1 MIDPKKLAA
10 LRIDYSRETLDET
23 TVAPSPFAQFATW
36 MTEALE
42 ARLPEPSAMTL
53 ATADADGRPSARVV
67 LLKGFDDGG
76 FTFFTNYESRKGQ
89 ELSSNPHC
97 ALHFFWAELERQAHI
112 EGSVE
117 KLSREE
123 SEAYFH
129 TRPELS
135 QVGAW
140 ASKQS
145 STLTCRE
152 ELENRFQEL
161 LAEFKGKDIPLPPNW
176 GGFRVVPVRF
186 EFWQGRPSR
195 LHDRIRYRQHGD
207 NWAIERLSP

>member
-1 MIDPKKLAA
+1 MIDPKQLAE

-23 TVAPSPFAQFATW
+23 SVAPSPFVQFAAW
-36 MTEALE
+36 MAEALE
-42 ARLPEPSAMTL
+42 AKLPEPSAMTL

-67 LLKGFDDGG
+67 LLKGFDDDG
-76 FTFFTNYESRKGQ
+76 FTFFTNYESRKGR
-89 ELSSNPHC
+89 ELTANPRC
-97 ALHFFWAELERQAHI
+97 ALHFFWPELERQVHI

-123 SEAYFH
+123 SEAYFRS
-129 TRPELS
+129 RPELS

-145 STLTCRE
+145 STLSCRE

-161 LAEFKGKDIPLPPNW
+161 LTEYKGKDIPLPPNW
-176 GGFRVVPVRF
+176 GGFRVIPVRF

-195 LHDRIRYRQHGD
+195 LHDRIRYKITDH
-207 NWAIERLSP
+207 NWHIDRLSP

>member
-1 MIDPKKLAA
+1 MIDPKQLAA
-10 LRIDYSRETLDET
+10 LRIDYSRETLDKAS
-23 TVAPSPFAQFATW
+23 VASNPFAQFAAW

-53 ATADADGRPSARVV
+53 ATADADGRPSARIV
-67 LLKGFDDGG
+67 LLKGFDDDG

-89 ELSSNPHC
+89 ELSVNPHC
-97 ALHFFWAELERQAHI
+97 ALHFFWTELERQVHI

-145 STLTCRE
+145 STLSCRE
-152 ELENRFQEL
+152 ELEKRFQEL
-161 LAEFKGKDIPLPPNW
+161 LTEFKGKDIPLPPNW
-176 GGFRVVPVRF
+176 GGYRVVPVRF

-195 LHDRIRYRQHGD
+195 LHDRICYRRDGE

>member
-1 MIDPKKLAA
+1 MIDPKQLAA
-10 LRIDYSRETLDET
+10 LRIDYSRETLDESS
-23 TVAPSPFAQFATW
+23 VAASPFLQFAAW

-42 ARLPEPSAMTL
+42 AQLPEPSAMTL

-67 LLKGFDDGG
+67 LLKGFDDDG
-76 FTFFTNYESRKGQ
+76 FTFFTNYESRKGR
-89 ELSSNPHC
+89 ELSENPNC
-97 ALHFFWAELERQAHI
+97 ALHFFWAELERQVHI
-112 EGSVE
+112 EGSVK

-123 SEAYFH
+123 SEDYFH
-129 TRPELS
+129 TRPEMS
-135 QVGAW
+135 RVGAW

-145 STLTCRE
+145 STLSCRD
-152 ELENRFQEL
+152 ELEKRFQEL

-195 LHDRIRYRQHGD
+195 LHDRIRYTRAKSG
-207 NWAIERLSP
+207 WTIERLSP

>member
-1 MIDPKKLAA
+1 MIDPKQLAA

-23 TVAPSPFAQFATW
+23 SVAPNPFLQFAAW

-42 ARLPEPSAMTL
+42 AQLPEPSAMTL
-53 ATADADGRPSARVV
+53 ATADAEGRPSARVV
-67 LLKGFDDGG
+67 LLKGFDDEG
-76 FTFFTNYESRKGQ
+76 FTFYTNYESRKGR
-89 ELSSNPHC
+89 ELSANPHC
-97 ALHFFWAELERQAHI
+97 ALHFFWAELERQVHI

-140 ASKQS
+140 ASRQS
-145 STLTCRE
+145 STLSCRE
-152 ELENRFQEL
+152 ELEDRFQEL
-161 LAEFKGKDIPLPPNW
+161 LAEFKGKDIPLPSNW
-176 GGFRVVPVRF
+176 GGYRVLPARF

-195 LHDRIRYRQHGD
+195 LHDRIRYSLDGE
-207 NWAIERLSP
+207 NWTIERLSP